1 MQAGEFCA
9 EFQLVVSEKAVEFV
23 REFYLQNPAEA
34 IPRKR
39 SPHLVDIK
47 NTKSLGECVNGGPLP
62 PPPIHTPYS
71 SFSPGAQ
78 LRSREPSPLP
88 APPTAPPPQP
98 IYNIIDM
105 ATAVNGI
112 VDEVVTNDL
121 RDLVQESFHQVQWN
135 LLWLDGKFLQW
146 PVHVMTVP

>member
-1 MQAGEFCA
+1 M
-9 EFQLVVSEKAVEFV
+9 EFV
-23 REFYLQNPAEA
+23 RLSLPNPAEA

-39 SPHLVDIK
+39 SPHLIDVK

-98 IYNIIDM
+98 TYSIIDM

-121 RDLVQESFHQVQWN
+121 KDLVQESFHQV
-135 LLWLDGKFLQW
+135 LWLYWIFCSSQLMCHDANISSILPTKFSQL
-146 PVHVMTVP
+146 